1 MLILASNLFIMVMA
15 IFRNLVLA
23 IGLLAILGACGD
35 SSKKTQEQANAA
47 AQAFGEIASEGEA
60 TAAVLDQYVQLKMA
74 LVETDAAKA
83 KKAAAN
89 LAGNI
94 KEMSNE
100 GLSEEYLNALNAIQQ
115 NATAIANSED
125 IEEQRSLFVP
135 LTDNLYAMAN
145 DFPGAEPVYY
155 AYCPMAFDDQGG
167 YWLTKEKE
175 ILNPYFGDK
184 MLRCGVI
191 KETIEGR

>member
-1 MLILASNLFIMVMA
+1 MA

-23 IGLLAILGACGD
+23 IGLFVLLGACGD
-35 SSKKTQEQANAA
+35 SSKKAKEQSTID
-47 AQAFGEIASEGEA
+47 AQVFDEITSEEEA
-60 TAAVLDQYVQLKMA
+60 TTAVLDQYVQLKMA

-83 KKAAAN
+83 KEAAAN
-89 LAGNI
+89 LAKNI
-94 KEMSNE
+94 SEISDDH
-100 GLSEEYLNALNAIQQ
+100 LSEKYLTALNSIQQ
-115 NATAIANSED
+115 NAAAIAQSED

-135 LTDNLYAMAN
+135 LTDHLYSMVN
-145 DFPGAEPVYY
+145 EFPGAEPVYY

-175 ILNPYFGDK
+175 ILNPYFGDRK
-184 MLRCGVI
+184 LRCGVI

>member
-1 MLILASNLFIMVMA
+1 MLILASNLFIMA
-15 IFRNLVLA
+15 IFRNLGLA
-23 IGLLAILGACGD
+23 IGLVAILAACGD
-35 SSKKTQEQANAA
+35 SSKKTQEQANTA
-47 AQAFGEIASEGEA
+47 AQAFGEITNEGEA

-94 KEMSNE
+94 NE
-100 GLSEEYLNALNAIQQ
+100 ISDERLSEEYLSTLNAIQQ
-115 NATAIANSED
+115 NAEAIANSED

-135 LTDNLYAMAN
+135 LTDNLYSMAN
-145 DFPGAEPVYY
+145 EFPSAEPVYY